1 MSLILVDGIDGS
13 GKTRL
18 ADRLARVLREAG
30 GQLTLLHVDDYRRT
44 VNWSDPRGELELY
57 WQEYFDLAALDAD
70 IGEHQS
76 AGHLVLVEGIFT
88 CRLAAAATGA
98 LIYLEVDFAEARRRI
113 EARDTGRGRTLEDVR
128 HRIEARYFPAQDR
141 YRAENQPLSHAA
153 AVVDTTDPAHPRLV
167 RMDPARFPT
176 PIAEALSSLA
186 D

>member
-98 LIYLEVDFAEARRRI
+98 LIYLEVDFAAWYARVRPRYVVMDKRPDVPAPM
-113 EARDTGRGRTLEDVR
+113 ARL
-128 HRIEARYFPAQDR
+128 
-141 YRAENQPLSHAA
+141 QPQVHQM
-153 AVVDTTDPAHPRLV
+153 R
-167 RMDPARFPT
+167 
-176 PIAEALSSLA
+176 SLTVLQFW
-186 D
+186 